1 MLQHW
6 HGIFQL
12 NTNYVDGGAF
22 VNQCPIVPLESFPY
36 RFNAREQTV
45 LFLPPPED
53 ADDSLSRFSGY
64 ILVSQP
70 LPGPIL

>member
-12 NTNYVDGGAF
+12 DTNYVDGGAF
-22 VNQCPIVPLESFPY
+22 VNQCPLVPNGDFLYEFKPQG
-36 RFNAREQTV
+36 QTV
-45 LFLPPPED
+45 LILPPPDD
-53 ADDSLSRFSGY
+53 ADDSFSHFSGY

>member
-12 NTNYVDGGAF
+12 DTNYVDGGAF
-22 VNQCPIVPLESFPY
+22 VNQCPIVPQESFPY
-36 RFNAREQTV
+36 RFNARDQTV
-45 LFLPPPED
+45 LIFPPLDD
-53 ADDSLSRFSGY
+53 ADDPFSRFSGY

-70 LPGPIL
+70 LPGSIL